1 MCYLSLKL
9 NKLYIQ
15 SLEKSGLFLC
25 KIVNRFQKHKIKV
38 MTHKIAIQ
46 GIESSFHHLAATKL
60 FNSEQ
65 LELLMCDSF
74 DAVATSLNN
83 FNADYGVLA
92 IENTIAGSILPNYN
106 LIDSADLEILDE
118 VYLNI
123 QMHLMALE
131 DESIHDI
138 KEVHSHPVALLQC
151 KDYLRKFPPQ
161 FKVVEGKDTASEAK
175 RIKEQNLK
183 GVAAIAGEQVAE
195 EFGLKILDSNIQSM
209 KDNKTRFV
217 LVGRKNSDSV
227 VDVNKATI
235 KFELNHEVG
244 SLSSVLQLLGTFGI
258 NLTKIQSL
266 PVLGSPWQYAFF
278 IDVVFDSY
286 TMFCDVSI
294 MLERIVKQ
302 FKVLGVYRDNKNN
315 LKSDFI
321 KTLNTQMSN

>member
-1 MCYLSLKL
+1 
-9 NKLYIQ
+9 
-15 SLEKSGLFLC
+15 
-25 KIVNRFQKHKIKV
+25 

-46 GIESSFHHLAATKL
+46 GIESSFHHLAATTL
-60 FNSEQ
+60 FNNEE

-74 DAVATSLNN
+74 DAVTLSLSSCK
-83 FNADYGVLA
+83 ADYGILA

-106 LIDSADLEILDE
+106 LIDNADLEILDE

-131 DESIHDI
+131 GESIHDI

-175 RIKEQNLK
+175 RIKEHNIK

-195 EFGLKILDSNIQSM
+195 KFGLKILDSNIQSM

-217 LVGRKNSDSV
+217 LVGRKGANTV
-227 VDVNKATI
+227 TEVNKATI
-235 KFELNHEVG
+235 KFELDHEVG
-244 SLSSVLQLLGTFGI
+244 SLSNVLQLFNTFHI

-278 IDVVFDSY
+278 IDVVFEDYNLFSE
-286 TMFCDVSI
+286 VI
-294 MLERIVKQ
+294 LMLERIVKKP
-302 FKVLGVYRDNKNN
+302 KVLGVYRDNKNN
-315 LKSDFI
+315 QKSDVV
-321 KTLNTQMSN
+321 KKLTTHLVN